1 MIDHFADGNR
11 EVCRPG
17 LHIYTGA
24 GPCNQQD
31 DVARASADDRGR
43 LRRAQVKQKQ
53 LVCLALAA
61 LACWFSSAAA
71 VADEQQFLRVTQ
83 LKAQSSDSERQ
94 EVRKAFQNRQAI
106 VVMTE
111 GTVRDFGRLLGAQ
124 MTDTKAFS
132 KTGRSPISGHSA
144 LKDGVPLA
152 LRGVAAYID
161 ANGVTRAVQAFAPAS
176 DPGEG
181 IYGWKQRLSDWAAKE
196 QTRAITAVGDPAPP
210 NPVSRSRDSRRSAE
224 PHPQPLRSPPASEAN
239 RSGARGELAPSRS
252 PGSVHP

>member
-71 VADEQQFLRVTQ
+71 AADEQQFLRVTQ

-94 EVRKAFQNRQAI
+94 GMHR
-106 VVMTE
+106 
-111 GTVRDFGRLLGAQ
+111 
-124 MTDTKAFS
+124 
-132 KTGRSPISGHSA
+132 
-144 LKDGVPLA
+144 
-152 LRGVAAYID
+152 
-161 ANGVTRAVQAFAPAS
+161 PAGWPTC
-176 DPGEG
+176 PG
-181 IYGWKQRLSDWAAKE
+181 L
-196 QTRAITAVGDPAPP
+196 
-210 NPVSRSRDSRRSAE
+210 
-224 PHPQPLRSPPASEAN
+224 PHRSPPAVIGRAAPL
-239 RSGARGELAPSRS
+239 RSGYG
-252 PGSVHP
+252 